1 MLKVYTMDKKF
12 TKSLKVIVVLLL
24 AQIISA
30 CSTNQLPT
38 ATLHS
43 SNTDDINSYKYLIGA
58 GDVLNIFVWRNPE
71 VSGSFVVRPDGM
83 ITTSLVEDIKV
94 SGKTPTE
101 LARSIEE
108 ILGTY
113 LRDPIVTVTVNSFVG
128 PFSEQI
134 RVIGEAAQPQAI
146 NYTQHMT
153 LLDVMIQVGG
163 LTEFA
168 NGNGAVLVR
177 IEDGKQQQYDIM
189 IDELL
194 KDGDISANVDMLPG
208 DIIIIPEAWF

>member
-1 MLKVYTMDKKF
+1 MDNLFTNTFKVG
-12 TKSLKVIVVLLL
+12 LLL
-24 AQIISA
+24 LVSLLSA
-30 CSTNQLPT
+30 CNSNNTLPS
-38 ATLHS
+38 ATLHP
-43 SNTDDINSYKYLIGA
+43 SNTADINSYKYLIGS

-108 ILGTY
+108 ILATY
-113 LRDPIVTVTVNSFVG
+113 LRDPIVTVTVENFVG
-128 PFSEQI
+128 PFSEQV
-134 RVIGEAAQPQAI
+134 RVIGEAAQPRAI

-168 NGNGAVLVR
+168 DGNDAVLIR
-177 IEDGKQQQYDIM
+177 IEAGKQKQYQVM
-189 IDELL
+189 IDQLL
-194 KDGDISANVDMLPG
+194 KEGEISANVDMLPG

>member
-1 MLKVYTMDKKF
+1 MENRLMNKIKI
-12 TKSLKVIVVLLL
+12 VILIAVQCFIV
-24 AQIISA
+24 S
-30 CSTNQLPT
+30 CSSPTLPT
-38 ATLHS
+38 ATLHP
-43 SNTDDINSYKYLIGA
+43 SNTESIESYRYLIGA

-71 VSGSFVVRPDGM
+71 VSGTFTVRPDGM
-83 ITTSLVEDIKV
+83 ITTSLVEDIPV
-94 SGKTPTE
+94 AGKTPTE

-108 ILGTY
+108 ILSTY
-113 LRDPIVTVTVNSFVG
+113 LREPVVTVTVNNFVG

-134 RVIGEAAQPQAI
+134 RVIGEAAEPQAI

-168 NGNGAVLVR
+168 DGNDAVVVRVENGVQ
-177 IEDGKQQQYDIM
+177 KQYDIY
-189 IDELL
+189 IEDLL
-194 KDGDISANVDMLPG
+194 KDGEIKANVDMLPG

>member
-1 MLKVYTMDKKF
+1 MDNRFTNHLKVG
-12 TKSLKVIVVLLL
+12 LLLL
-24 AQIISA
+24 ATLISG
-30 CSTNQLPT
+30 CSSNTLPS
-38 ATLHS
+38 ATLHPS
-43 SNTDDINSYKYLIGA
+43 YTDNINSYKYLIGP

-94 SGKTPTE
+94 SGKTPTQ

-108 ILGTY
+108 ILATY
-113 LRDPIVTVTVNSFVG
+113 LRDPIVTVTVENFVG

-134 RVIGEAAQPQAI
+134 RVIGEATQPQAI

-168 NGNGAVLVR
+168 DGNDAVLIR
-177 IEDGKQQQYDIM
+177 IENDQQNQYQVM
-189 IDELL
+189 INELL
-194 KDGDISANVDMLPG
+194 KEGEISANVDMLPG

>member
-1 MLKVYTMDKKF
+1 MDNRFANNLKVG
-12 TKSLKVIVVLLL
+12 LLLL
-24 AQIISA
+24 ATILSG
-30 CSTNQLPT
+30 CSSNNTLPS
-38 ATLHS
+38 ATLHP
-43 SNTDDINSYKYLIGA
+43 SNTANINAYKYLIGS

-108 ILGTY
+108 ILATY
-113 LRDPIVTVTVNSFVG
+113 LRDPIVTVTVENFVG
-128 PFSEQI
+128 PFSEQV
-134 RVIGEAAQPQAI
+134 RVIGEAAQPRAI

-168 NGNGAVLVR
+168 DGNDAVLIR
-177 IEDGKQQQYDIM
+177 IEEGKQKQYQVM
-189 IDELL
+189 IDQLL
-194 KDGDISANVDMLPG
+194 KDGEISANVDMLPG

>member
-1 MLKVYTMDKKF
+1 MEKRLTNII
-12 TKSLKVIVVLLL
+12 KVIAAIVLTQ
-24 AQIISA
+24 AISA
-30 CSTNQLPT
+30 CSSLEPLKT
-38 ATLHS
+38 ATVHP
-43 SNTDDINSYKYLIGA
+43 SNTADINSYKYLIGP

-71 VSGSFVVRPDGM
+71 VSGTFVVRPDGM
-83 ITTSLVEDIKV
+83 ITTSLVEDIAV

-101 LARSIEE
+101 LARSIEG
-108 ILGTY
+108 ILATY
-113 LRDPIVTVTVNSFVG
+113 LRDPVVTVTVNSFIG

-134 RVIGEAAQPQAI
+134 RVIGEAAEPQAI
-146 NYTQHMT
+146 SYTQHMT

-168 NGNGAVLVR
+168 NGNNAVLVR
-177 IEDGKQQQYDIM
+177 IENGTQKQYNIE

-194 KDGDISANVDMLPG
+194 KEGVIGANVDMLPG

>member
-1 MLKVYTMDKKF
+1 MDKKF
-12 TKSLKVIVVLLL
+12 TKSLKLVVALLL
-24 AQIISA
+24 AQIIFA
-30 CSTNQLPT
+30 CSTNNNNHLPT
-38 ATLHS
+38 ATLHP
-43 SNTDDINSYKYLIGA
+43 SNTADINTYKYLIGS

-94 SGKTPTE
+94 TGKTPTE

-134 RVIGEAAQPQAI
+134 RVIGEASQPRAI

-163 LTEFA
+163 LTDFA
-168 NGNGAVLVR
+168 NGNGAILVR
-177 IEDGKQQQYDIM
+177 IEDGQQKQYDIM
-189 IDELL
+189 IDALL
-194 KDGDISANVDMLPG
+194 KDGKISANIDMLPG